1 MAVLGGNAASAT
13 SSGTMMTPP
22 PTPNRPEKK
31 PAARPTPTRI
41 GTRPDTAGIVAAV
54 DARLVRLV
62 APLVADPKRSAV
74 VCDIDGT
81 LAPIV
86 PTPADARVPDA
97 TLEILDRVAARYGL
111 VACVTGRPAA
121 EARRLV
127 PVETV
132 AISGNHGL
140 EVWRDGAVHL
150 APQAAKHSDSVR
162 RALVMVQNDGLL
174 PQLGCQVEDKG
185 ITFTVHFR
193 TSPRADHAR
202 RYLEA
207 QIVPKLEREGL
218 AASFGRKVLEVR
230 PPVPLDKGSA
240 VRRLRGR
247 RKIAELL
254 FCGDDRSDID
264 AFHEATRRV
273 AVHSPEAPAE
283 LLELADAVVDGPPQ
297 VAELLD
303 HLARG

>member
-1 MAVLGGNAASAT
+1 
-13 SSGTMMTPP
+13 
-22 PTPNRPEKK
+22 
-31 PAARPTPTRI
+31 
-41 GTRPDTAGIVAAV
+41 V

-86 PTPADARVPDA
+86 PTPTEARVPER
-97 TLEILDRVAARYGL
+97 TLDLLARVADRYGL

-150 APQAAKHSDSVR
+150 APQAAKHRDAVR
-162 RALVMVQNDGLL
+162 HALVMVQNDGLL
-174 PQLGCQVEDKG
+174 SQLGCQVEDKG
-185 ITFTVHFR
+185 ITFTVHYR
-193 TSPRADHAR
+193 TSARVDRAR

-207 QIVPKLEREGL
+207 QVVPKLERAGL
-218 AASFGRKVLEVR
+218 DAAFGRKVLEVR

-247 RKIAELL
+247 RRLDELL

-273 AVHSPEAPAE
+273 AVRSPEAPPE
-283 LLELADAVVDGPPQ
+283 LLELADAVVDGTDQ
-297 VAELLD
+297 IAELLE
-303 HLARG
+303 HLASE